1 LLYGSPFIYFLSGI
15 VVAGVLAAVWKVRWA
30 KILRRDLKMAGAPQE
45 KPNKGK
51 FASPEMP
58 ELPPLAG
65 LV

>member
-15 VVAGVLAAVWKVRWA
+15 VVAGVRWA